1 MDHVVSAEDA
11 EIKLTEIEDY
21 FETKLD
27 EENRSRIL
35 KAIIAGRLS
44 FDEDA
49 EIFNI
54 ILKSPIKLDNGDV
67 ISSLK
72 LEQAT
77 VAQIERASRKGGD
90 FEQMIS
96 IVSSISGQPISVI
109 DRIKQRDILIIAAV
123 LSFFG

>member
-11 EIKLTEIEDY
+11 EIKLMEIEEY

-27 EENRSRIL
+27 KENRSRIL

-44 FDEDA
+44 FDEDT
-49 EIFNI
+49 EIFYI
-54 ILKSPIKLDNGDV
+54 ILKSSIKLDNGDE

-77 VAQIERASRKGGD
+77 VAQIERASRKGGE

-109 DRIKQRDILIIAAV
+109 GRIKQRDILIIAAV